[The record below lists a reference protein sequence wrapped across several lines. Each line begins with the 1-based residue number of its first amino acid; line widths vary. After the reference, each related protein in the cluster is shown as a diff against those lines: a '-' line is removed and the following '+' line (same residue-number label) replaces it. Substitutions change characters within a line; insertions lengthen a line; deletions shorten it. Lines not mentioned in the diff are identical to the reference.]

1 MDLNEQ
7 ASWIGRRAGRA
18 LVARPGVSDIMDAPA
33 GVTWSGFIARDLD
46 GQSQQAYTQITV
58 E

>member
-1 MDLNEQ
+1 VDQEYELGDTLTFRDQMF
-7 ASWIGRRAGRA
+7 SY
-18 LVARPGVSDIMDAPA
+18 DIMDAPA
-33 GVTWSGFIARDLD
+33 GGYLVGFIARDLD